1 MTDPMKPLPTL
12 DYDQLIADIKSSRG
26 ILTEA
31 AQAMRGEDR
40 TNYNALLKMIDEKF
54 DEFQVE
60 FPKVKQ
66 VFTDKYAELK
76 ERHETTGKQLAEL
89 EAQYAVLEKQIET
102 GQLPKP
108 QLPPE
113 RPVDVE
119 LGGDLR
125 DELLQRFTPQPTQST
140 SGSGNAWQDWDLGGR
155 WLDAPS
161 NETL

>member
-1 MTDPMKPLPTL
+1 MKPLPPL

-31 AQAMRGEDR
+31 AQCMRGDDR
-40 TNYNALLKMIDEKF
+40 ANYNVLLKMVDEKF
-54 DEFQVE
+54 AEFQVE

-66 VFTDKYAELK
+66 VYADKYAELQQ
-76 ERHETTGKQLAEL
+76 RHETSGQQLAEL
-89 EAQYAVLEKQIET
+89 ESQFAVLEKQIET

-113 RPVDVE
+113 RPIDVE
-119 LGGDLR
+119 LGSDLR
-125 DELLQRFTPQPTQST
+125 HELLNLFAQQHTDKP

-155 WLDAPS
+155 WLEATPDDGR
-161 NETL
+161 